1 MRVLM
6 VEDEQRL
13 AETVRRGLTD
23 AGFVVELV
31 DNGEDAVWAATENSY
46 DVIVLDIMLPKL
58 NGYKVLEQ
66 LRERGVWTPVLMLTA
81 KDGEYDQTDAF
92 DLGAD
97 DYLTKPFS
105 FLVLVARL
113 RALIRRG
120 GPERPVILVVS
131 DLTLDPARRRVERA
145 GQEVAL
151 TPREYGLL
159 EFLMRHRGDTVNKM
173 EILENVWDPAFDGDP
188 NVVEV
193 YIRYLRLKL
202 DAPFEQ
208 ARDRNGSRH
217 GVPAR
222 QRWRLNDHRRKK
234 RRS

>member
-6 VEDEQRL
+6 VEDELRL
-13 AETVRRGLTD
+13 ADTVHRGLTD

-31 DNGEDAVWAATENSY
+31 HDGENAVWAATEHSY

-58 NGYKVLEQ
+58 NGYRVLEL
-66 LRERGVWTPVLMLTA
+66 LRARGVWTPVLMLTA

-120 GPERPVILVVS
+120 GPERPVVLAAGDLV
-131 DLTLDPARRRVERA
+131 LDVARRRVERN
-145 GQEVAL
+145 GKEVTL

-159 EFLMRHRGDTVNKM
+159 EFLMRHRGDTVSKN
-173 EILENVWDPAFDGDP
+173 EILANVWDPAFDGDP

-193 YIRYLRLKL
+193 YVRYLRRKI
-202 DAPFEQ
+202 DTPF
-208 ARDRNGSRH
+208 ARHAIETIRGM
-217 GVPAR
+217 GY
-222 QRWRLNDHRRKK
+222 RLNPDGG
-234 RRS
+234 

>member
-1 MRVLM
+1 VRVLM
-6 VEDEQRL
+6 VEDELRL
-13 AETVRRGLTD
+13 ADTVHRGLTD

-31 DNGEDAVWAATENSY
+31 HDGENAIWAATEHSY

-58 NGYKVLEQ
+58 NGYRVLEV
-66 LRERGVWTPVLMLTA
+66 LRARGIWTPVLMLTA

-120 GPERPVILVVS
+120 GPERPVVLAAG
-131 DLTLDPARRRVERA
+131 DLTLDVARRRVERG
-145 GQEVAL
+145 GQEVTL

-159 EFLMRHRGDTVNKM
+159 EFLMRHRGDTVSKA
-173 EILENVWDPAFDGDP
+173 EILTNVWDPAFDGDE

-193 YIRYLRLKL
+193 YVRYLRKKIDTPFDRHAIETIRGMGYRL
-202 DAPFEQ
+202 D
-208 ARDRNGSRH
+208 
-217 GVPAR
+217 PAGG
-222 QRWRLNDHRRKK
+222 
-234 RRS
+234 

>member
-6 VEDEQRL
+6 VEDEVRL
-13 AETVRRGLTD
+13 ADTVRRGLTD

-31 DNGEDAVWAATENSY
+31 HDGQDAVWAATEHSY

-105 FLVLVARL
+105 FLVLIARL

-120 GPERPVILVVS
+120 GPERPVVLTAGDLV
-131 DLTLDPARRRVERA
+131 LDPARRRVERA
-145 GQEVAL
+145 GQEIAL

-159 EFLMRHRGDTVNKM
+159 EFLIRHRGDTVSKP
-173 EILENVWDPAFDGDP
+173 EILAGVWDPAFDGDP

-193 YIRYLRLKL
+193 YIRYLRLKI
-202 DAPFEQ
+202 DTPF
-208 ARDRNGSRH
+208 ARHSIETIRGM
-217 GVPAR
+217 GY
-222 QRWRLNDHRRKK
+222 RLNPEGG
-234 RRS
+234 